1 MFPQFEGSWW
11 REEVGYFSVKV
22 SLLGTGG
29 TVGQLEIVEQPR
41 GGGRFKDRTVE
52 KSLRNGPPHPT
63 EENPLLDLQLL
74 TGLSDMLSSSPEC
87 LGEGEV

>member
-1 MFPQFEGSWW
+1 MFPQFEGCWR

-41 GGGRFKDRTVE
+41 GGGRFEDRTVE
-52 KSLRNGPPHPT
+52 KPLRDGPPHPAV
-63 EENPLLDLQLL
+63 EDPLLDLQLL
-74 TGLSDMLSSSPEC
+74 TGLACMLSSRPEC
-87 LGEGEV
+87 LSEGEV